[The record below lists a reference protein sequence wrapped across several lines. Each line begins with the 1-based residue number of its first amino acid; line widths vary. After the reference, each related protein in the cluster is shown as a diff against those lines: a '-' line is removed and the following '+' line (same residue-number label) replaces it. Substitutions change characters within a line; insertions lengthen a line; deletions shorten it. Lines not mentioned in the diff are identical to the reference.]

1 MNKIILKGRLTNDVT
16 MSYGTDDNHT
26 AFAKWNM
33 AVDDRSWKEEGSC
46 HTDYIP
52 CFAAGKTAEIADANL
67 CKGKEV
73 LLYGKMQSGSYIN
86 RDGKKIYTLQMR
98 VEEIEFC
105 GKKSESRMPYE
116 EEIIQMMSCH
126 SGRKNYILKQ
136 VWKW

>member
-1 MNKIILKGRLTNDVT
+1 MNKIILKGRLTNNVNVK
-16 MSYGTDDNHT
+16 YAENDNHT
-26 AFAKWNM
+26 ALAMWNM
-33 AVDDRSWKEEGSC
+33 AVDDRSWKEEGSY

-116 EEIIQMMSCH
+116 EEFMNMPDYPDDELPF
-126 SGRKNYILKQ
+126 R
-136 VWKW
+136 

>member
-26 AFAKWNM
+26 AFGKWNL
-33 AVDDRSWKEEGSC
+33 AVDDRSWKQDDGSY

-52 CFAAGKTAEIADANL
+52 CFAIGKTAEIAGANL

-73 LLYGKMQSGSYIN
+73 LLYGKMQSGSYTN
-86 RDGKKIYTLQMR
+86 KDGKKIYTLQMR

-105 GKKSESRMPYE
+105 GKKAETKMPYE
-116 EEIIQMMSCH
+116 DNFMNMPDYPDDELPF
-126 SGRKNYILKQ
+126 R
-136 VWKW
+136 